1 MTKTSIC
8 LGEEKGDGRDRDFK
22 GVQRYLLCSLIFPIV
37 MVSWVC
43 IHIETYQTAHFK
55 HVQFTV
61 CQLCPSK
68 AISKNFYWLIWGW
81 WGEREREREH
91 CFVVPLPLLCI
102 YSWLILVGTLT
113 EDQTCNLGDAL
124 TNWAAWPGQNC
135 FFFLLNIW
143 EDFSEIPP
151 LLRRSNPP
159 KPECPYTFL
168 QGMLIVGALAALYPG
183 HLSGSYLQ
191 QPILRDEVTS
201 PCTHRASLLA
211 AYYKSGRCSPATG
224 THSRHTDHL
233 GSIFCLPMRL
243 GEIGNQ

>member
-1 MTKTSIC
+1 MEGT
-8 LGEEKGDGRDRDFK
+8 G
-22 GVQRYLLCSLIFPIV
+22 
-37 MVSWVC
+37 
-43 IHIETYQTAHFK
+43 
-55 HVQFTV
+55 
-61 CQLCPSK
+61 
-68 AISKNFYWLIWGW
+68 ISKGYKGTFCVRWSFLLW
-81 WGEREREREH
+81 WFHGCVYTLKLTKLHTLNMFSLLYANYALVKLFQKIFIDWFGVGGEREREH

-124 TNWAAWPGQNC
+124 ANWAAWPGQNC